1 VLEAAE
7 RLNERAQ
14 RVDHGAGKAS
24 CGVGAPAISSGRV
37 ACALQSRFQVSQHQT
52 AAMPRPLLRPTTSTE
67 LDLWSEADA
76 LELEL
81 GAEGAIRA
89 LRARIIEAERDARE
103 RLYRLHDEIVRRH
116 PGQDWWTILQ
126 MRDGP

>member
-1 VLEAAE
+1 M
-7 RLNERAQ
+7 
-14 RVDHGAGKAS
+14 
-24 CGVGAPAISSGRV
+24 P
-37 ACALQSRFQVSQHQT
+37 SQ
-52 AAMPRPLLRPTTSTE
+52 LLRPTTSAE

-116 PGQDWWTILQ
+116 PGQDWWTILA
-126 MRDGP
+126 RS

>member
-1 VLEAAE
+1 
-7 RLNERAQ
+7 
-14 RVDHGAGKAS
+14 
-24 CGVGAPAISSGRV
+24 
-37 ACALQSRFQVSQHQT
+37 
-52 AAMPRPLLRPTTSTE
+52 MPRPLLRPTTSTE